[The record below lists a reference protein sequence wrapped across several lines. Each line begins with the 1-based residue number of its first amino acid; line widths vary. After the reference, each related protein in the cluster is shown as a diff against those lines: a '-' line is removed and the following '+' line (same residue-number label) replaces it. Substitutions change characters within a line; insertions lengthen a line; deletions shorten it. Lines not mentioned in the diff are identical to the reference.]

1 MRKRESATLTLKAS
15 SFSLS
20 RRSFRL
26 KSGPV
31 PWEKHFGIGCKVN
44 YLEVGSTGEPES
56 PPQVAERS
64 VLLTRL
70 HAPAQDERGPLR
82 VVKFY
87 KRPMRAVNLDS
98 LLGITLV

>member
-20 RRSFRL
+20 QQSFRL

-44 YLEVGSTGEPES
+44 YLEVGGTGEPES
-56 PPQVAERS
+56 PPQVAEQS

-70 HAPAQDERGPLR
+70 HVLAQDERSPLR
-82 VVKFY
+82 VVK
-87 KRPMRAVNLDS
+87 
-98 LLGITLV
+98 LL